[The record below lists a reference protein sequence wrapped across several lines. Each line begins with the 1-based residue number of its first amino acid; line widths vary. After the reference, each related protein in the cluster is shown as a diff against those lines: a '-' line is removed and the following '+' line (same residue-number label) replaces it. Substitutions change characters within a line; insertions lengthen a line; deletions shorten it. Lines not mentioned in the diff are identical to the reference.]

1 MNFIQKFKAESNG
14 ILVNQ
19 VDTSSYILPNESCL
33 ADTDGIRITQ
43 AKHTE
48 GMAYGLAQL
57 ELSQVRRTRGE
68 ETAESSRGWAGWPSR
83 VKGQVSRVKYQGLHW
98 FWAGNGSQL
107 RVFELGMGLRH
118 DRQYTLMRVVR
129 RQSGRN
135 MEDACRGEKNE
146 GLWSEKRDDYTGLT
160 QAEMSESDCEQGA
173 YHHPHLKAGA
183 EEAWANEIVAA
194 WLTLSCK
201 KAQTVDFDE

>member
-1 MNFIQKFKAESNG
+1 MNFIQKFKAERNG

-19 VDTSSYILPNESCL
+19 VDTSSSILPNESCL

-43 AKHTE
+43 KAKHME
-48 GMAYGLAQL
+48 GLACGLAQL

-83 VKGQVSRVKYQGLHW
+83 SRVKCQGVKYQGLHW
-98 FWAGNGSQL
+98 FWAGNGEPTQG
-107 RVFELGMGLRH
+107 FWAGNGIEH

-135 MEDACRGEKNE
+135 YGGPLAMGKKERRPMIREERRLHRADSSWNVRIW
-146 GLWSEKRDDYTGLT
+146 LWERS
-160 QAEMSESDCEQGA
+160 

-194 WLTLSCK
+194 CGWLCRVRKHRL
-201 KAQTVDFDE
+201 